1 MSAIETPIRA
11 GLPTGTWKVDPIH
24 SKVGFAVKHLGV
36 STVRGEFRDFDGTLE
51 VDEEGT
57 ARAYGTVKA
66 ASVTTNQDQRDEH
79 LRSADFFE
87 VDEHPELL
95 FESTRIEQADE
106 DTFKV
111 VGDLTLHGVTR
122 EIELDAELGGRRPR
136 GRRAR
141 RPRRHRSALA
151 QGPRDAV
158 QRGARRRQ
166 RRLRQGQAR
175 PRHRGDQAVV
185 GDQPPARSFRAGGGS
200 PRPAAG
206 LAKPPPNLSC
216 VEQDHA
222 LALRERPAQVDPLTR
237 LPDRLEFL
245 DELGATLA
253 TLPGPTAR

>member
-1 MSAIETPIRA
+1 MSATETPSRT

-122 EIELDAELGGRRPR
+122 EIELDAEFGGTGSGPEGDERVGLDVTGQLSRKDHEMRFNAALGG
-136 GRRAR
+136 GN
-141 RPRRHRSALA
+141 
-151 QGPRDAV
+151 
-158 QRGARRRQ
+158 
-166 RRLRQGQAR
+166 
-175 PRHRGDQAVV
+175 AVV
-185 GDQPPARSFRAGGGS
+185 SD
-200 PRPAAG
+200 
-206 LAKPPPNLSC
+206 K
-216 VEQDHA
+216 VK
-222 LALRERPAQVDPLTR
+222 LALDIEAIKQS
-237 LPDRLEFL
+237 
-245 DELGATLA
+245 
-253 TLPGPTAR
+253 

>member
-57 ARAYGTVKA
+57 ARAYGTVQA

-122 EIELDAELGGRRPR
+122 EIELDAELGGTGSGPEGDERVGLDVTGQLSRKDHEMR
-136 GRRAR
+136 FNA
-141 RPRRHRSALA
+141 AL
-151 QGPRDAV
+151 G
-158 QRGARRRQ
+158 G
-166 RRLRQGQAR
+166 GN
-175 PRHRGDQAVV
+175 AVV
-185 GDQPPARSFRAGGGS
+185 SD
-200 PRPAAG
+200 
-206 LAKPPPNLSC
+206 K
-216 VEQDHA
+216 VK
-222 LALRERPAQVDPLTR
+222 LALDIEAIKQS
-237 LPDRLEFL
+237 
-245 DELGATLA
+245 
-253 TLPGPTAR
+253 